1 MPWGASDSVN
11 RRGAARRSGVRVRA
25 AALPPSEHS
34 CTRAAPPCLTTQHL
48 PRLRLSA
55 QQPSYALSL
64 CIGTSVGERCDATQQ
79 ACRLPGASPCRCCRP
94 NLLKFGRLSRLDPA
108 IPRVYLRIPSRQRPS
123 PPMLVTISINL
134 SISRLS
140 NKKCCDR
147 GWPISFFLSFFGPC
161 GHPTLP
167 IAALRVGESRY

>member
-1 MPWGASDSVN
+1 MLVDGDTNGKLYNHPSPVDPALARLSRRWRSSSAKSGDVTIGRALWLRLLVGRACRFCRALFVVRRPLPWGASDSVN

-64 CIGTSVGERCDATQQ
+64 CIGTSVSERCDATQQ

-94 NLLKFGRLSRLDPA
+94 NLRQHSRP
-108 IPRVYLRIPSRQRPS
+108 
-123 PPMLVTISINL
+123 
-134 SISRLS
+134 
-140 NKKCCDR
+140 
-147 GWPISFFLSFFGPC
+147 
-161 GHPTLP
+161 H
-167 IAALRVGESRY
+167 